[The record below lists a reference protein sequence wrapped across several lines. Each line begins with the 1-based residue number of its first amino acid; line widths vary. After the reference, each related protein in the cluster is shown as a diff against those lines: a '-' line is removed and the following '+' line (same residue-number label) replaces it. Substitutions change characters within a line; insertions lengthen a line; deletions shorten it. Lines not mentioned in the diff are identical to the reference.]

1 LSSSKAVFHIPPFG
15 LDAGIILT
23 MKTINTLNVR
33 ETKELAQKI
42 FRENK
47 KELTQKCLIFALQ
60 GELGTGKT
68 QFAKGLGRALGI
80 KRIIVSPSFT
90 LIREYPFKIGET
102 EGIFYHI
109 DAWRVEASE
118 EWLAL
123 GIRELVKP
131 GNVIAIEWPEK
142 GREIWNKI
150 FDRLSVK
157 IIWVKL
163 DHKRRGERK
172 ISWNSEK

>member
-1 LSSSKAVFHIPPFG
+1 
-15 LDAGIILT
+15 
-23 MKTINTLNVR
+23 MKTFSVR
-33 ETKELAQKI
+33 ETRELAQKI

-47 KELTQKCLIFALQ
+47 KELAQKCLIFALQ

-68 QFAKGLGRALGI
+68 QFAKGLGKALGI

-90 LIREYPFKIGET
+90 LIREYPFEISGER
-102 EGIFYHI
+102 GVFYHL
-109 DAWRVEASE
+109 DAWRIETPE

-123 GIRELVKP
+123 GVKELVKP

-142 GREIWNKI
+142 GRETWNKI
-150 FDRLSVK
+150 FDKLPVT

-163 DHKRRGERK
+163 EHRRR
-172 ISWNSEK
+172 